1 MGVGLDPKRR
11 VPVVHA
17 LRVREHAKL
26 GVYVEG
32 LVKQPVKSLAD
43 VEAAL
48 ERGMALRA
56 VAETAMNA
64 ESSRSHAVVQ
74 LSAGRS
80 LGAAVVR
87 WHRWATAS
95 RCLRARHR
103 PGREEERTRTD
114 ERRSVAACATL

>member
-48 ERGMALRA
+48 ERGMSLRA

-74 LSAGRS
+74 LSCAEGES
-80 LGAAVVR
+80 GD
-87 WHRWATAS
+87 
-95 RCLRARHR
+95 
-103 PGREEERTRTD
+103 RT
-114 ERRSVAACATL
+114 ATLNLIDLAGSENVNRSKSHEDYSRLQVRIPP